1 MKEIT
6 LKALDKKD
14 AWQVA
19 LKAPIPANASVELLG
34 KIRENVIGYLD
45 WYSNDGP
52 SGIPREQMRID
63 LTEAVDRLY
72 ELCVLLQDAM
82 EAENQAAFERDD
94 KKMIEERKKEIEERK
109 KEKQKKP
116 PRPPVKGTRRR

>member
-1 MKEIT
+1 MRANAATWHFTNRTETQKNRRAHGERRLPMKEIT
-6 LKALDKKD
+6 LKAFDKKD

-63 LTEAVDRLY
+63 LTEAVDRL
-72 ELCVLLQDAM
+72 
-82 EAENQAAFERDD
+82 
-94 KKMIEERKKEIEERK
+94 
-109 KEKQKKP
+109 
-116 PRPPVKGTRRR
+116 

>member
-1 MKEIT
+1 MDKMT
-6 LKALDKKD
+6 LKALDGKD
-14 AWQVA
+14 AWQIA
-19 LKAPIPANASVELLG
+19 LKAPIPANANVELLY
-34 KIRENVIGYLD
+34 KARTNLIEYLD

-82 EAENQAAFERDD
+82 ETENQASFERDD
-94 KKMIEERKKEIEERK
+94 KKMLEERKREIEERNK
-109 KEKQKKP
+109 TKNKAAAH
-116 PRPPVKGTRRR
+116 PVKGMRRL